1 MNILLD
7 THILLWALSNDDRL
21 PEKARELIENTENR
35 IYYSLISLW
44 EVELK
49 HLAHPDAM
57 PVCAKELSEYC
68 GQSGYQK
75 LLVREN
81 HIFALA
87 GLNRKENA
95 SPHKNLFDRMLIC
108 QASVENMVFMTHDSL
123 ILDYDDPCILAV

>member
-49 HLAHPDAM
+49 RLAHPNAM
-57 PVCAKELSEYC
+57 PVSAKELSEYC

-75 LLVREN
+75 LSVKEN

-87 GLNRKENA
+87 SLRRKE
-95 SPHKNLFDRMLIC
+95 SVLPHKDPFDRMLIC

-123 ILDYDDPCILAV
+123 IPGYDDPCILAV

>member
-7 THILLWALSNDDRL
+7 THILLWALSNDNRL
-21 PEKARELIENTENR
+21 PGKARELIENTENR

-49 HLAHPDAM
+49 RLAHLDAM
-57 PVCAKELSEYC
+57 PVSAKELSEYC
-68 GQSGYQK
+68 RQSGYQK
-75 LLVREN
+75 LSVKEN

-87 GLNRKENA
+87 NLKRKESA
-95 SPHKNLFDRMLIC
+95 LPHKDPFDRMLVC

-123 ILDYDDPCILAV
+123 ISGYDDPCILAV

>member
-21 PEKARELIENTENR
+21 PGKARELIENTENR

-57 PVCAKELSEYC
+57 PVCAKGVC
-68 GQSGYQK
+68 M
-75 LLVREN
+75 
-81 HIFALA
+81 
-87 GLNRKENA
+87 
-95 SPHKNLFDRMLIC
+95 LFI
-108 QASVENMVFMTHDSL
+108 
-123 ILDYDDPCILAV
+123 